1 MVGKVTPND
10 MATASVAPVLLM
22 KAHPYMTK
30 NELLKQCLEARQ
42 GIEPAFQGN
51 EATGWG
57 DRLERIVL
65 QTAVERLGLSDAVL
79 DIDKPAFHPD
89 IPLACSL
96 DGAGQGDGQTIT
108 ADPSKG
114 IYVIGG
120 DSIVLDGDGVLECKV
135 TSVKPE
141 DMPALH
147 RGPIQMQAQ
156 MMCCEYKWGALCIL
170 YRGIELRIFL
180 FEAHAGTQAAIADAV
195 NDFDLRLNAAGGPEW
210 YDIEHPTDPRI
221 IFTEDDGGEVPVIL
235 DEDAAKTAEEI
246 EIAKKGIKYFEEVIE
261 QANLHLQAMMGNH
274 ALAYAGSFEI
284 KWGTRNY
291 KAQPEKVTP
300 AKPARSERA
309 KTVTVKRKKDAA

>member
-10 MATASVAPVLLM
+10 MASASVVPVLLM
-22 KAHPYMTK
+22 QDHPYTTK
-30 NELLKQCLEARQ
+30 NELLKQCFEAKQ

-65 QTAVERLGLSDAVL
+65 QTAVERLNLSDAVL
-79 DIDKPAFHPD
+79 DIKEPAFHD
-89 IPLACSL
+89 ELPLACSL

-108 ADPSKG
+108 TDPSKG

-120 DSIVLDGDGVLECKV
+120 DSIVLDDDGVLECKV
-135 TSVKPE
+135 TSVTPE

-195 NDFDLRLNAAGGPEW
+195 LDFDLRLNAEGGPHW
-210 YDIEHPTDPRI
+210 YDIEHRTDPRI

-235 DEDAAKTAEEI
+235 DEQAAKA
-246 EIAKKGIKYFEEVIE
+246 AEVIE
-261 QANLHLQAMMGNH
+261 TAKVGIKAFDDAIEEANLHLQAMMGNH
-274 ALAYAGSFEI
+274 ALAHAGSFEI

-309 KTVTVKRKKDAA
+309 KTVTIKRKKDAA